1 VADANRSALEQLARE
16 WLARFARLLL
26 WEPIESI
33 RSFVEVLT
41 PCIVNKME
49 PELASALRKNR
60 VEDLEK
66 RAFRWLERSFWQD
79 ISNYPDDPLDKRTL
93 RLKKLFETTST
104 IPRRQGGDEHYP
116 IEYDSLLKSLEPVFK
131 RRPAK
136 ISSLP
141 RQQAKFF
148 AVGTSQGERGLGRY
162 RSESLKFLNEKQ
174 FQRWKTELLQQV
186 SRVMPIEVWP
196 KGQEVWF
203 TEDVIIELT
212 AHTAAPQDPW
222 SKN

>member
-116 IEYDSLLKSLEPVFK
+116 ISVFIEYDSLLKSLEPVFK
-131 RRPAK
+131 KAASQDKQSPKTTSK
-136 ISSLP
+136 I
-141 RQQAKFF
+141 FC
-148 AVGTSQGERGLGRY
+148 
-162 RSESLKFLNEKQ
+162 
-174 FQRWKTELLQQV
+174 RWNK
-186 SRVMPIEVWP
+186 S
-196 KGQEVWF
+196 G
-203 TEDVIIELT
+203 
-212 AHTAAPQDPW
+212 
-222 SKN
+222 